1 MTRGRFA
8 PSPTGR
14 MHLGNVFCA
23 LLSWLSAKSKGG
35 EWVLRIEDLDPQR
48 SRREY
53 ALQLMDDLQWLG
65 LPWDGEPVWQSQRGH
80 IYEEYLHRLQEMG
93 LTYPCYCTRAD
104 IMATQAPHETDG
116 RVVYKGTC
124 RPKYTDAAC
133 SVPTATSLT
142 PHTVP
147 LRPGDE
153 RSGGGGLT
161 PHPSSLNVKRSPLTA
176 LLSPPET
183 GGVPQSGE
191 GVDNSFTAHSSQLS
205 AHPTT
210 TRLIVPDCIIPF
222 TDGHYG
228 QHDINLAEHCGDY
241 IIRRKDGAWAYQ
253 LAVVVDDALMGV
265 TEIVRGRDLLLS
277 SPQQIHLRELLFQ
290 STENRVQSTEYRV
303 QMTDDLLK
311 QETDSLNIDSFTPQ
325 IVPLRQGDERSG
337 GGGLT
342 AHSSP
347 LTVNFFHHPLLC
359 NAEGQ
364 RLCKRDKSMDLGYLR
379 DKGTQANEI
388 IGLLAHLARLTDTPA
403 PITPQELIPLFS
415 WDKVP
420 TEDIILDN
428 QLNL

>member
-1 MTRGRFA
+1 
-8 PSPTGR
+8 

-80 IYEEYLHRLQEMG
+80 IYEEYLHRLTEMG
-93 LTYPCYCTRAD
+93 LTYPCFCTRAD

-124 RPKYTDAAC
+124 RPKYTDAAR
-133 SVPTATSLT
+133 SVPTPSGVDNSFNVKRSTLT
-142 PHTVP
+142 PQTVP
-147 LRPGDE
+147 LRQGDE
-153 RSGGGGLT
+153 RSGGGGLIAN
-161 PHPSSLNVKRSPLTA
+161 HSP
-176 LLSPPET
+176 
-183 GGVPQSGE
+183 
-191 GVDNSFTAHSSQLS
+191 LS
-205 AHPTT
+205 AHPAT
-210 TRLIVPDCIIPF
+210 TRLIVPDCTIPF

-228 QHDINLAEHCGDY
+228 RHDINLAEHCGDY

-277 SPQQIHLRELLFQ
+277 SPQQIHLRELLFGERK
-290 STENRVQSTEYRV
+290 TENGELRVSESISMVGTLRAASENEQQSGRCTQRPYIAARELI
-303 QMTDDLLK
+303 QDHEAGLK
-311 QETDSLNIDSFTPQ
+311 RETDSFNVNP
-325 IVPLRQGDERSG
+325 
-337 GGGLT
+337 
-342 AHSSP
+342 SP
-347 LTVNFFHHPLLC
+347 LTVNFLHHPLLC

-379 DKGTQANEI
+379 DKGTTPQEI
-388 IGLLAHLARLTDTPA
+388 IGLLAYYAGLIEQAYSANPEELLT
-403 PITPQELIPLFS
+403 LFS
-415 WDKVP
+415 WNKVP
-420 TEDIILDN
+420 TEDIITL
-428 QLNL
+428 

>member
-124 RPKYTDAAC
+124 RPKSTDAAR
-133 SVPTATSLT
+133 SVPTASGVDNSFNVQRSTLT
-142 PHTVP
+142 PQTVP
-147 LRPGDE
+147 LGEDE

-161 PHPSSLNVKRSPLTA
+161 THHSPFNVQRSPLTA

-183 GGVPQSGE
+183 GGVPRSGE
-191 GVDNSFTAHSSQLS
+191 GVDSPFTPHPSSLNIQRS
-205 AHPTT
+205 TFNVTPAT
-210 TRLIVPDCIIPF
+210 TRLIVPNCSIPF

-228 QHDINLAEHCGDY
+228 RHDINLAEHCGDY

-277 SPQQIHLRELLFQ
+277 SPQQIHLRNLLFQ
-290 STENRVQSTEYRV
+290 STDDRWPFKTENYYGRCTQRPYSHLAHPS
-303 QMTDDLLK
+303 DCPP
-311 QETDSLNIDSFTPQ
+311 ET
-325 IVPLRQGDERSG
+325 G
-337 GGGLT
+337 GRAKRRGWIN
-342 AHSSP
+342 HSP
-347 LTVNFFHHPLLC
+347 LTV
-359 NAEGQ
+359 Q
-364 RLCKRDKSMDLGYLR
+364 R
-379 DKGTQANEI
+379 
-388 IGLLAHLARLTDTPA
+388 
-403 PITPQELIPLFS
+403 
-415 WDKVP
+415 
-420 TEDIILDN
+420 
-428 QLNL
+428 